1 MKKVTLNTV
10 EENLTETIFKHLHGA
25 ISLLDTYCRLLTVE
39 VKAAPLH
46 VMQAQRRDRD
56 IEDPIFNLD
65 ATGGWVVSATSR
77 LIYPWEC
84 DQLSVLPVAG

>member
-10 EENLTETIFKHLHGA
+10 EENLTETIFKHLHDA
-25 ISLLDTYCRLLTVE
+25 TSLLDTHWRLLTVE

-46 VMQAQRRDRD
+46 VMQAQRDRD

-84 DQLSVLPVAG
+84 DQLSILPVAG